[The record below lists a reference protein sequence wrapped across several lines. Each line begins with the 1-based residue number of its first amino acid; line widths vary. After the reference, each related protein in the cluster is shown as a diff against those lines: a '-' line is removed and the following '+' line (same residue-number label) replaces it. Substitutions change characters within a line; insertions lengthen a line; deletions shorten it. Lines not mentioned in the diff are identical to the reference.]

1 MLSAPGIS
9 VRAGRKRFPSMWM
22 AHIICS
28 GRDCTEEREV
38 VIDDLAELDRIGCTC
53 GHGFVLLSVCEIEL
67 V

>member
-1 MLSAPGIS
+1 
-9 VRAGRKRFPSMWM
+9 MWI

-38 VIDDLAELDRIGCTC
+38 VIDDLSELDLVGCTC

>member
-1 MLSAPGIS
+1 MRP
-9 VRAGRKRFPSMWM
+9 VWV

-38 VIDDLAELDRIGCTC
+38 VIDDLAELDRVGCTC
-53 GHGFVLLSVCEIEL
+53 GHGFVLLSVSEIEL